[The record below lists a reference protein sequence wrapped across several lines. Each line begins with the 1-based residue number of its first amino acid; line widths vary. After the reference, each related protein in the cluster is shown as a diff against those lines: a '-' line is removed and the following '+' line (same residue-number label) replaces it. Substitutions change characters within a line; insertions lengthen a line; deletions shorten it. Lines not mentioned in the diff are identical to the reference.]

1 MDTPPN
7 TSPTRKIPSNF
18 LGTRLSADNPFPLV
32 AQWRSTGPLVQLSL
46 PSDPSQ
52 KAWVV
57 TRMDEAVQILKDHT
71 HFTVDI
77 DVVSPEL
84 LEQIGFDS
92 SGTVFV
98 GQSMLSVD
106 EPKHRRLR
114 RLVAHVFTP
123 SYIASLRPS
132 IQRIADTLLD
142 RVEQQRQ
149 MDLVND
155 FAYPLPITV
164 ISEMLGIPEHG
175 REQIKQWAQGL
186 ASGSTQIMSQSAQA
200 FSSYLE
206 MLVTEKRQQP
216 TDDLICRLFQLEEA
230 NGLSERELLA
240 NIGLLIF
247 AGHETTASMISMGM
261 LTLFNYA
268 EQLDLLKRDLR
279 LVPSAVEELLRFT
292 GPAFASPPR
301 FVTQDIVIGGQQL
314 RQGERVIVLLGSA
327 NRDERHFSDPDELRI
342 ARGINNHIAFG
353 QGIHTCLGAP
363 LARLESEIAFTTL
376 LRRFPHLQLDPAR
389 KVKWSPGNA
398 IRGLMSLP
406 VTF

>member
-84 LEQIGFDS
+84 LEQIGFDA

-123 SYIASLRPS
+123 TYIASLRPS
-132 IQRIADTLLD
+132 IQRITDTLLD
-142 RVEQQRQ
+142 RVEQQGQ

-164 ISEMLGIPEHG
+164 ISEMLGIPEQG
-175 REQIKQWAQGL
+175 REQIKQWAQGFT
-186 ASGSTQIMSQSAQA
+186 SGSTQIMSQSAQA

-206 MLVTEKRQQP
+206 IAGR
-216 TDDLICRLFQLEEA
+216 REA
-230 NGLSERELLA
+230 
-240 NIGLLIF
+240 
-247 AGHETTASMISMGM
+247 
-261 LTLFNYA
+261 
-268 EQLDLLKRDLR
+268 
-279 LVPSAVEELLRFT
+279 SAAYR
-292 GPAFASPPR
+292 
-301 FVTQDIVIGGQQL
+301 
-314 RQGERVIVLLGSA
+314 
-327 NRDERHFSDPDELRI
+327 
-342 ARGINNHIAFG
+342 
-353 QGIHTCLGAP
+353 
-363 LARLESEIAFTTL
+363 
-376 LRRFPHLQLDPAR
+376 
-389 KVKWSPGNA
+389 
-398 IRGLMSLP
+398 
-406 VTF
+406 